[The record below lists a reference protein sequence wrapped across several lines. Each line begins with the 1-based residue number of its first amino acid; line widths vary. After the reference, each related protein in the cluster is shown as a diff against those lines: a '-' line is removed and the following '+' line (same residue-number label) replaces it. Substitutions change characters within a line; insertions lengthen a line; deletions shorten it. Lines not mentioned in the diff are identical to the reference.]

1 MTRCPR
7 AGETGR
13 IMGKRGRILVTT
25 ENITP
30 HSPQHATI
38 KSAVRRAPE
47 DGNAAASS
55 QTAVAFSA
63 EEAKRERK
71 RLKKKRQKERQKLEA
86 AGGAGAAPAGIGGG
100 STAAAVSALD
110 GDLDDIFGS
119 RAPPAARSAGAGA
132 GASAGAGDEDE
143 DDFFGPGDI
152 VPQDMDELEA
162 IFSEK
167 TASSKA
173 AKSKNAADPHSAAGA
188 PDGDNEWNYTSGN
201 GKARRKIDDLDV
213 YTEDENKVI
222 GLAEV
227 KGKLDGPCPFDCSCC
242 F

>member
-1 MTRCPR
+1 
-7 AGETGR
+7 
-13 IMGKRGRILVTT
+13 
-25 ENITP
+25 
-30 HSPQHATI
+30 
-38 KSAVRRAPE
+38 
-47 DGNAAASS
+47 
-55 QTAVAFSA
+55 
-63 EEAKRERK
+63 
-71 RLKKKRQKERQKLEA
+71 
-86 AGGAGAAPAGIGGG
+86 
-100 STAAAVSALD
+100 
-110 GDLDDIFGS
+110 
-119 RAPPAARSAGAGA
+119 
-132 GASAGAGDEDE
+132 
-143 DDFFGPGDI
+143 
-152 VPQDMDELEA
+152 MDELEA

-188 PDGDNEWNYTSGN
+188 PPDGDNEWNYTSGN